1 MPRAPSCISAVSSK
15 SSNNSSGKHAVGWVK
30 DAHGLKGELYI
41 QLYANTADWLES
53 AESLYLENEEGE
65 FSEWK
70 LEKAKPFKDGLIV
83 KFEGLSDR
91 TPAEKLRKF
100 KVFIDESLL
109 VSEPGEAVY
118 LKQLK
123 GFMVVDKGQEIGRV
137 TGFASNG
144 PQDLLCVERSGR
156 AEALIPLVDAY
167 ILSIDFDNDRLEMD
181 LPPGLLDVEEK

>member
-1 MPRAPSCISAVSSK
+1 M
-15 SSNNSSGKHAVGWVK
+15 GWVK

-41 QLYANTADWLES
+41 QLYAKTADWLKS
-53 AESLYLENEEGE
+53 AKTLFLEDEEGQ
-65 FSEWK
+65 FRDWK
-70 LEKAKPFKDGLIV
+70 LERAKPFKDGLIV
-83 KFEGLSDR
+83 KFEGLTDR

-109 VSEPGEAVY
+109 ESEPGETVY
-118 LKQLK
+118 LNQLK
-123 GFMVVDKGQEIGRV
+123 GFLVIDKGQEVGRV

-144 PQDLLCVERSGR
+144 PQDLLCVERPGR
-156 AEALIPLVDAY
+156 TEVLIPLVDAY